1 MGIVVADGD
10 GGRQAPLPRL
20 RRQFSTQ
27 N

>member
-1 MGIVVADGD
+1 MGSVVADGS
-10 GGRQAPLPRL
+10 GRRQAPLPRL